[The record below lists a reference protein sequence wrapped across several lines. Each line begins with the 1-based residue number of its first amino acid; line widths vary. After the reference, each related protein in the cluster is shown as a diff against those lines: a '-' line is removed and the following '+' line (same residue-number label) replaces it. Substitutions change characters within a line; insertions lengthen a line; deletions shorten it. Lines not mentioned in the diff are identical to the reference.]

1 MEVLKK
7 MTEAET
13 DYIYSKLVKIEHLVQ
28 DLSLDL
34 YNWKKDDWR
43 DMSVDDHERID
54 KMNKILHEAEFK
66 LVDCM
71 KANTEGLKQDA

>member
-1 MEVLKK
+1 

-13 DYIYSKLVKIEHLVQ
+13 DYIYNKLVKIEHLVQ

-34 YNWKKDDWR
+34 YDWKKDD
-43 DMSVDDHERID
+43 DSKLSVDDHERID

>member
-1 MEVLKK
+1 

-13 DYIYSKLVKIEHLVQ
+13 DYIYNKLVKIEHLVQ

-34 YNWKKDDWR
+34 YDWKKDD
-43 DMSVDDHERID
+43 DSELSVDDHERID

>member
-1 MEVLKK
+1 
-7 MTEAET
+7 MTEAKT
-13 DYIYSKLVKIEHLVQ
+13 DYIYNKLVKIEHLIQ

-34 YNWKKDDWR
+34 FNWKKDD
-43 DMSVDDHERID
+43 DSELSVDDHERID